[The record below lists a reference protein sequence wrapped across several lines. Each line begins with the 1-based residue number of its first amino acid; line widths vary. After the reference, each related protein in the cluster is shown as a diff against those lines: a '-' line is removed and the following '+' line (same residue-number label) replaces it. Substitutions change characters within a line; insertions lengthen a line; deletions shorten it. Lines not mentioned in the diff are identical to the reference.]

1 MNDGSFFEKKEEK
14 VMIFVEIKDKEFENL
29 KKDDI
34 VKLKDKF
41 LEKEFEKEIK
51 LFEVF
56 SIDEE
61 EGEEMEI
68 SIMDDLNVEFKLSE
82 ILGEIDE
89 DVIEV
94 IFSNGEEEE
103 EMFLNFKIEFED
115 NFFKGID

>member
-1 MNDGSFFEKKEEK
+1 
-14 VMIFVEIKDKEFENL
+14 MIFVEIKDKEFENL
-29 KKDDI
+29 KKDNI

-56 SIDEE
+56 SIDE
-61 EGEEMEI
+61 GEEMEI
-68 SIMDDLNVEFKLSE
+68 SIMDDLNVEFKLLE

>member
-1 MNDGSFFEKKEEK
+1 
-14 VMIFVEIKDKEFENL
+14 
-29 KKDDI
+29 
-34 VKLKDKF
+34 
-41 LEKEFEKEIK
+41 
-51 LFEVF
+51 
-56 SIDEE
+56 
-61 EGEEMEI
+61 
-68 SIMDDLNVEFKLSE
+68 MDDLNVEFKLLE

>member
-1 MNDGSFFEKKEEK
+1 MIDGSFFEKKEEK
-14 VMIFVEIKDKEFENL
+14 VIIIVEIKDKEFENL
-29 KKDDI
+29 KKDNI

-51 LFEVF
+51 MFEVF
-56 SIDEE
+56 SIDE

-68 SIMDDLNVEFKLSE
+68 SIMDDLNVEFKLFE